1 MNLYIFVTAAAVITA
16 TAVVL
21 WNRHKTKRT
30 METLDHMLTLAI
42 NGEFTEDTFDESLLS
57 ALETKFAHYLSASA
71 LSAQNVATEKD
82 RIKTFIADIS
92 HQTKT
97 PIANLQLYGELLL
110 EENLSDSAR
119 NSAQAIEVQTKK
131 LRFLIDSLVKLSRLE
146 HGIIALSCK
155 KQPIMPMLFQLQ
167 EQYIPAATAKGL
179 SLTVCEA
186 DATVCFD
193 PKWTSE
199 AIGNLLDNAIK
210 YTSTGGITVSVY
222 TYELFARIDITDTG
236 IGIDEEEFPKIFQRF
251 YRSGQVQDESGVGI
265 GQKEGLT
272 NFRSDLN
279 VMLRSSFNIEKTMEN
294 IDTDLGYNWNTR
306 DEENSVRIGAN
317 WGYTASRLSDNPD
330 TISLVGVIC
339 FLLLIV
345 FTGFLIIYNI
355 FQISVT
361 SDIRFYGL
369 LKTIG
374 VTPAQ
379 LRRIIRQQALFLC
392 LIGIPIGLVLG
403 YLIGCQMTPLILKS
417 SNLSLSGTISTSP
430 WIFLGAGLFALGT
443 VLLSCFR
450 PGRMASRVS
459 PVEAAKYTE
468 LSRSRAK
475 KRRTRGARVHQ
486 MAFANLGRNKRKTVL
501 VVISLSLSIVLLNIL
516 VLFVNGFDMDKYLSR
531 MLCGDFIVSNN
542 SYFRYDGNMNE
553 NISQDTI
560 DEIRQNTQNS
570 LSGCG
575 YKPKDDIQPVTWITE
590 KTYRKL
596 HDDIY
601 TKEELEQNLSYED
614 HRNGRIASDMQLEIL
629 DSSLLS
635 KLTIH
640 SGDLSALSDTSKHA
654 IAIVVD
660 TDDYGNM
667 INPEKYPKV
676 GDTLKVSYIR
686 KDGVIDARTGEPADD
701 STPEQYLQYH
711 IFKSRNIN
719 YTVCALV
726 SVPYSMSYR
735 YFSVDSYSTVLTHD
749 QFLADS
755 GQKASR
761 LFYLFDTPNRKA
773 ETSAERYLKRQ
784 TSVPASELSF
794 DSRASQRASLNSFK
808 HLFIICG
815 GFLCAVIAL
824 IGTLN
829 FINAIL
835 TGILTRQHE
844 FAVLQSVGMTNRQ
857 LRTMLIE
864 EGLFYAI
871 SASLLALALSTVLTF
886 PIGHMFTN
894 TVWFFTAR
902 PTLVPVFIAV
912 LVFLIVGCTVPA
924 LLYRQES
931 RVSVV
936 DQLRRTE

>member
-1 MNLYIFVTAAAVITA
+1 MQVSNQKCIRRLSFRTLKTAQ
-16 TAVVL
+16 
-21 WNRHKTKRT
+21 KR
-30 METLDHMLTLAI
+30 
-42 NGEFTEDTFDESLLS
+42 N
-57 ALETKFAHYLSASA
+57 
-71 LSAQNVATEKD
+71 
-82 RIKTFIADIS
+82 
-92 HQTKT
+92 
-97 PIANLQLYGELLL
+97 
-110 EENLSDSAR
+110 
-119 NSAQAIEVQTKK
+119 
-131 LRFLIDSLVKLSRLE
+131 
-146 HGIIALSCK
+146 IIAIIAIALTTLLFTSLFTVLMSVNASYETYTFRQIGGYSHGTFK
-155 KQPIMPMLFQLQ
+155 DVTEEQLKALQAHPSIKQSGTRIVIGTKADDGFEKCNAEISYMDPN
-167 EQYIPAATAKGL
+167 TAKWSYATPTTGRVPQNGHEIAMDTG
-179 SLTVCEA
+179 SLKLLGVTPKLGEKISLAYTLC
-186 DATVCFD
+186 DNTQSGSTQSATFTLVGYWNFD
-193 PKWTSE
+193 DVMPVHYINVSRDYMDE
-199 AIGNLLDNAIK
+199 AI
-210 YTSTGGITVSVY
+210 S
-222 TYELFARIDITDTG
+222 
-236 IGIDEEEFPKIFQRF
+236 
-251 YRSGQVQDESGVGI
+251 I

-272 NFRSDLN
+272 NFRTDLN
-279 VMLRSSFNIEKTMEN
+279 VMLRSSFNIEKTMQN
-294 IDTDLGYNWNTR
+294 IDTDLGYDWNTR

-330 TISLVGVIC
+330 ILSLVGVIC
-339 FLLLIV
+339 FLLLTV

-392 LIGIPIGLVLG
+392 LIGIPVGLVLG
-403 YLIGCQMTPLILKS
+403 YLIGAQMTPLILKS
-417 SNLSLSGTISTSP
+417 ADSPLSGTISTSP

-468 LSRSRAK
+468 LSRTHAK

-516 VLFVNGFDMDKYLSR
+516 VLFVNGFDMDKYLSK

-542 SYFRYDGNMNE
+542 SYFHYDANTDE

-560 DEIRQNTQNS
+560 EEIRQNTQNS

-575 YKPKDDIQPVTWITE
+575 YQPKDDIQPVTWITE
-590 KTYRKL
+590 KTYREL
-596 HDDIY
+596 NAGSY
-601 TKEELEQNLSYED
+601 NKETLEQNLSYAD
-614 HRNGRIASDMQLEIL
+614 HQNDRIASDMQLEIL

-635 KLTIH
+635 KLTIY

-667 INPEKYPKV
+667 IDSEKYPKV
-676 GDTLKVSYIR
+676 GDTLKISYIQ
-686 KDGVIDARTGEPADD
+686 KDGVIDTRTGDPADD

-711 IFKSRNIN
+711 IFKSRNIK

-726 SVPYSMSYR
+726 SVPYSISYR
-735 YFSVDSYSTVLTHD
+735 NFLDSYSTILTRD

-755 GQKASR
+755 GQKMSR

-773 ETSAERYLKRQ
+773 ETNAERYLKTL
-784 TSVPASELSF
+784 TSGPSNELSF
-794 DSRASQRASLNSFK
+794 DSRASQRASFNNFK

-844 FAVLQSVGMTNRQ
+844 FAMLQSVGMTNRQ
-857 LRTMLIE
+857 IRTMLIE

-871 SASLLALALSTVLTF
+871 SASLLSLVLSAALTF
-886 PIGHMFTN
+886 PIGRMFAN
-894 TVWFFTAR
+894 AVWFFTAR

-912 LVFLIVGCTVPA
+912 LVFLIAGCAIPA
-924 LLYRQES
+924 LLYRQE
-931 RVSVV
+931 RGVSVV
-936 DQLRRTE
+936 DRLRRTE